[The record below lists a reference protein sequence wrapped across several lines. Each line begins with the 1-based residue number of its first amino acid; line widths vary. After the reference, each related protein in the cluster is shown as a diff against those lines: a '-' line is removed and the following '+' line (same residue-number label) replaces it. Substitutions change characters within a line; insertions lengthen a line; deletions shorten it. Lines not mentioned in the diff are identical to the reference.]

1 MTDMPMT
8 IKLCEPDDTPQIV
21 PMIQAQVAASGR
33 PAPDPDALADFEAT
47 LACAGWHDDPSH
59 DAFAVRVTGIEAH
72 EVGPGFPRLTAGSVP
87 AGVEDA
93 DYTITLPQ
101 GGRTVIKGET

>member
-1 MTDMPMT
+1 M
-8 IKLCEPDDTPQIV
+8 
-21 PMIQAQVAASGR
+21 AR
-33 PAPDPDALADFEAT
+33 
-47 LACAGWHDDPSH
+47 
-59 DAFAVRVTGIEAH
+59 VRVTGIEAH
-72 EVGPGFPRLTAGSVP
+72 EGGPGFPRLTTGSVP